1 MRCSGRDVIS
11 VPLASVSVCVCVS
24 IHTVCMCCTCVLLLL
39 PPRPPLSFPPSAHL
53 RIYAPPHNHPHP
65 HRTQIDGMDF
75 TDHVKS
81 MRFEALLLQNI
92 LKYGAGSAPWG
103 NPSGGGFQP
112 QEIDDNLVEVMG
124 MWSKTIVSGQM
135 AMSTDSNH
143 LVHC

>member
-1 MRCSGRDVIS
+1 MIS
-11 VPLASVSVCVCVS
+11 VLLANVNVCVCVS
-24 IHTVCMCCTCVLLLL
+24 IHTICMYVCAVHVCMCTCVLLL
-39 PPRPPLSFPPSAHL
+39 PPRPPLSFLPSAHL
-53 RIYAPPHNHPHP
+53 YHTTPQPPPP

-124 MWSKTIVSGQM
+124 MWSKTIVSG
-135 AMSTDSNH
+135 
-143 LVHC
+143 

>member
-1 MRCSGRDVIS
+1 M
-11 VPLASVSVCVCVS
+11 CVTAATPKTSPVLSSFCPS
-24 IHTVCMCCTCVLLLL
+24 IYV
-39 PPRPPLSFPPSAHL
+39 
-53 RIYAPPHNHPHP
+53 PPHNHPHP

-135 AMSTDSNH
+135 GMSTDSNH
-143 LVHC
+143 LVQCYFGYIG